1 MLWALAVL
9 RVSQATVCTG
19 CARLRVGQRE
29 RVGEDRGNRLA
40 AREHERV
47 EEARGERGD
56 VGVAALRRG
65 GHAAAHERLE
75 LLEQLGL
82 GGERGIGLGLRV
94 GMRVGVRE
102 RVGVRVR
109 VTFAGRKA
117 SRPSNCRSPG
127 TSSAMSGAAM
137 HFIHVHCS
145 ATSSTA
151 RASEMGSPKRTSC
164 SI

>member
-1 MLWALAVL
+1 M
-9 RVSQATVCTG
+9 CTG

-29 RVGEDRGNRLA
+29 RVGEDRGDRLA
-40 AREHERV
+40 AGEHERV

-56 VGVAALRRG
+56 VGVGALRRG

-82 GGERGIGLGLRV
+82 GGEHGIGLGLRV
-94 GMRVGVRE
+94 GMRVAV
-102 RVGVRVR
+102 RVGVGVR

-117 SRPSNCRSPG
+117 SRPSICRSPG
-127 TSSAMSGAAM
+127 TSSAPSGAAM
-137 HFIHVHCS
+137 HFIHVHCR
-145 ATSSTA
+145 ATSSMA